1 MVPSTRAP
9 EMRRMG
15 TTLRNTVWNYAITEL
30 DKNTAVG
37 TVVKPAETGGISVEM
52 NQHFTT

>member
-1 MVPSTRAP
+1 MKD
-9 EMRRMG
+9 
-15 TTLRNTVWNYAITEL
+15 RNHVKDAVCNYPINEL

>member
-1 MVPSTRAP
+1 M
-9 EMRRMG
+9 
-15 TTLRNTVWNYAITEL
+15 LNEL

-37 TVVKPAETGGISVEM
+37 TGMKPAERGGISVEM

>member
-15 TTLRNTVWNYAITEL
+15 TMLRNNVYNYAISEL

-37 TVVKPAETGGISVEM
+37 TVVKPAERGGISVEM